1 MSGCSIFCPI
11 LQGAD
16 FEEEDNDF
24 EDIPLVVDISELVS
38 DDGDN

>member
-11 LQGAD
+11 LQGED
-16 FEEEDNDF
+16 FEEKDDF
-24 EDIPLVVDISELVS
+24 EDIPLVVDISELVN

>member
-16 FEEEDNDF
+16 FEEDDSE
-24 EDIPLVVDISELVS
+24 EILDILDLSELVS